1 MLNQSKTAQSAARF
15 RYARLLTA
23 LLAIGVVGSAIVPA
37 TSSVASTAISGP
49 SRSSKRSAKKRP
61 KPAPANPTS
70 NVAANQLEQEA
81 HDQINRYR
89 ASKGLSPLKWSD
101 AIAQQA
107 RLHSSNMATGRTNF
121 SHDGFSDRVQGSG
134 LTYRGAAENVA
145 YNQGYSK
152 PVDEAVKG
160 WIDSPGHR
168 QNMEGNY
175 DTAGIGIAQNAKGE
189 YYFTQV
195 FMKTQ

>member
-1 MLNQSKTAQSAARF
+1 M
-15 RYARLLTA
+15 
-23 LLAIGVVGSAIVPA
+23 
-37 TSSVASTAISGP
+37 AS
-49 SRSSKRSAKKRP
+49 
-61 KPAPANPTS
+61 
-70 NVAANQLEQEA
+70 
-81 HDQINRYR
+81 
-89 ASKGLSPLKWSD
+89 
-101 AIAQQA
+101 
-107 RLHSSNMATGRTNF
+107 GRTGF

-145 YNQGYSK
+145 YNQGYSQ

-160 WIDSPGHR
+160 WINSPGHR